1 MVKEKSKIKNQKLLT
16 KAQSGKGSKA
26 QRKILT

>member
-1 MVKEKSKIKNQKLLT
+1 MQNLKFKNQKLLT
-16 KAQSGKGSKA
+16 KAQSGKGAKA